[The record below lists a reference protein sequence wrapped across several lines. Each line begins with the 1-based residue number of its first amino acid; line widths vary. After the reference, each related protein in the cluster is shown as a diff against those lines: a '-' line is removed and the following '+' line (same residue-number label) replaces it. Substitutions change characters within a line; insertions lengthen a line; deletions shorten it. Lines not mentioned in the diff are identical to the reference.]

1 MSGSPRPGVPSPP
14 HPSDALISRQ
24 LGIIDRLLSHP
35 GGDTPPE
42 LRADI
47 DRLKRDMDR
56 ALSNEID
63 AALFAPVAPLLTPDG
78 DVSAEV
84 TP

>member
-1 MSGSPRPGVPSPP
+1 
-14 HPSDALISRQ
+14 
-24 LGIIDRLLSHP
+24 
-35 GGDTPPE
+35 
-42 LRADI
+42 
-47 DRLKRDMDR
+47 MDR